1 MTGLKKSKFYQNMGK
16 VETPT
21 TCRKGFQFSLMFY
34 LVIAL
39 SGCTTMAQEECQW
52 QCFHGPNRA
61 NKSPD
66 KGLLKEWSEAGPEL
80 VWTVSGLGEGYS
92 TVSIAEGYIFTAGML
107 GKQTYVYA
115 YDLNGKLVW
124 KKPNGQ
130 SWVATQSW
138 ATTYTGSRSTPTYND
153 GVVYHLG
160 ELGRLA
166 AFDYQTGNE
175 IWSME
180 LRERFD
186 AEIPEYGYSESVY
199 IDGDRLYC
207 SPAGKKGYIICL
219 DKNNGNVIWANAEIQ
234 EPVGNSSSIVYDYG
248 GYRQIAGLTANSV
261 YGMDS
266 RTGKLL
272 WNVEFGNSRENNIAD
287 PIFHDGYIFAS
298 TGYGKGS
305 ILIKLT
311 LSGEK
316 IIPETVWQ
324 TELMDNHHGGV
335 ILHNGYL
342 YGAGHEARGW
352 FCLDFMTG
360 KQMWKAPGK
369 GSLTYADGMLYCLEE
384 RGIMTLIKATPEKYE
399 EISAFEVPSGGK
411 GFHWAHPVVCGGRL
425 YIRHTDKLFAYDVR
439 RE

>member
-1 MTGLKKSKFYQNMGK
+1 MKLQEVNYFRNMVK

-21 TCRKGFQFSLMFY
+21 TCRKGFQFGLIFY
-34 LVIAL
+34 LVFAL
-39 SGCTTMAQEECQW
+39 SGCATMAQEECEW
-52 QCFHGPNRA
+52 QCFHGPDRA

-66 KGLLKEWSEAGPEL
+66 KGLLKEWPEAGPEL
-80 VWTVSGLGEGYS
+80 AWTVSGLGEGYS

-107 GKQTYVYA
+107 DKQTYVYA
-115 YDLNGKLVW
+115 YDLNGELVW

-166 AFDYQTGNE
+166 AFNCKTGNE
-175 IWSME
+175 LWSME
-180 LRERFD
+180 LREQFD

-207 SPAGKKGYIICL
+207 CPAGKKGYIVCL
-219 DKNNGNVIWANAEIQ
+219 DKNNGNLIWANAEIQ
-234 EPVGNSSSIVYDYG
+234 EPVGNSSLIVYDYG
-248 GYRQIAGLTANSV
+248 GHRKLAGLTAHSIFGV
-261 YGMDS
+261 DS
-266 RTGKLL
+266 ETGKLL
-272 WNVEFGNSRENNIAD
+272 WHVDYKNSRSNNIAD
-287 PIFHDGYIFAS
+287 PIFHNGYIFAS

-305 ILIKLT
+305 ILLKLKIA
-311 LSGEK
+311 GEE

-324 TELMDNHHGGV
+324 TELMDNHHGGI
-335 ILHNGYL
+335 ILHEGYL
-342 YGAGHEARGW
+342 YGAGHESRGW

-369 GSLTYADGMLYCLEE
+369 GSLTYADGMFYCLEE
-384 RGIMTLIKATPEKYE
+384 RGIITLVRATPERYE
-399 EISAFEVPSGGK
+399 AISTFEVPSGGK

-425 YIRHTDKLFAYDVR
+425 YIRHTDKLFAYDVGG
-439 RE
+439 E